1 MLDSVCQALRTCRL
15 RFSDEKSLQEGIER
29 VLIAKKF
36 VVKREHELG
45 DAGTI
50 DFIVFGRE
58 GETPLELPIGIEV
71 KIKGSIAEIARQLHR
86 YAYSKEI
93 GAIVLATTQLRH
105 VYSISIG
112 TDLGDKPARM
122 VHMAG
127 SAF

>member
-1 MLDSVCQALRTCRL
+1 MIDVVCQALRACRL
-15 RFSDEKSLQEGIER
+15 RFSDEKLLQDGIER
-29 VLIAKKF
+29 VFIARHLAYQ
-36 VVKREHELG
+36 REYDLG

-50 DFIVFGRE
+50 DFIVTGQE
-58 GETPLELPIGIEV
+58 GEPPLDLPIGVEV
-71 KIKGSIAEIARQLHR
+71 KVKGSIAEIARQLHR
-86 YAYSKEI
+86 YAYSDKI
-93 GAIVLATTQLRH
+93 GAIVLATTQMRH